1 MDWLKIRSLITENV
15 AKYKFVLLIIVLG
28 IILMLMPTGEKQEK
42 MPEVPATTDTEAD
55 MEDKLENILGQIR
68 GVGKVDVM
76 ITEQTGAETIYQ
88 ADEDSAEGETNR
100 SVKRK
105 TVIVS
110 GNGTQSGLVQTVTP
124 PTYLGAIIV
133 CQGGGSQSVKLAV
146 ANAVSAATGITL
158 DRISVLEMK

>member
-1 MDWLKIRSLITENV
+1 MDWLKIRTAITEGFT
-15 AKYKFVLLIIVLG
+15 KYKFVLLIIVLG

-42 MPEVPATTDTEAD
+42 IPEKLVEADTEAD
-55 MEDKLENILGQIR
+55 MEEKLESILGQIR

>member
-1 MDWLKIRSLITENV
+1 MDWLKIRTAITEYF

-28 IILMLMPTGEKQEK
+28 IILMLIPTEEKQEK
-42 MPEVPATTDTEAD
+42 IPVLPSITGTEAD
-55 MEDKLENILGQIR
+55 MEEKLENILGQIR

>member
-28 IILMLMPTGEKQEK
+28 IILMLMPTGEKREK
-42 MPEVPATTDTEAD
+42 IPELPASADTEAD
-55 MEDKLENILGQIR
+55 MEDKLENILGQIH

-76 ITEQTGAETIYQ
+76 ITEQSGAETIYQ
-88 ADEDSAEGETNR
+88 VDEDSAEGETNR

>member
-1 MDWLKIRSLITENV
+1 MDWLKIRTAIAENF
-15 AKYKFVLLIIVLG
+15 AKYKFVMLIIALG
-28 IILMLMPTGEKQEK
+28 IILMLMPTGGKQEK
-42 MPEVPATTDTEAD
+42 IPESTVASVTDAD
-55 MEDKLENILGQIR
+55 MEEKLEDILSQIR
-68 GVGKVDVM
+68 GVGKVQVL
-76 ITEQTGAETIYQ
+76 ITEQTGAETVYQ
-88 ADEDSAEGETNR
+88 TDEDSAEGETNR
-100 SVKRK
+100 SLKRK

-146 ANAVSAATGITL
+146 ANAVAAATGISL